1 MVKMQEIKPGQI
13 WEEVDPRYTPLR
25 QIEVLEVVS
34 VTGPKGIRIRS
45 PSGRVVWASAERFS
59 GKRGGYRLAA
69 DQPASEL
76 Q

>member
-1 MVKMQEIKPGQI
+1 MAEIKSGQI

-25 QIEVLEVVS
+25 RIEVLEVVS
-34 VTGPKGIRIRS
+34 VTGPKGVRIKS
-45 PSGRVVWASAERFS
+45 PSGRVVWASAERFN

-69 DQPASEL
+69 DQPTSKP

>member
-1 MVKMQEIKPGQI
+1 M
-13 WEEVDPRYTPLR
+13 
-25 QIEVLEVVS
+25 S